1 MQSIFNVTSI
11 YGEYTNKKIT
21 ILTNFT
27 VNPETVNKKN
37 VNVVDASSG
46 TVVIYKLSVDDNKI
60 IITLKEWPNLESF
73 YQINVKDIK
82 DMLGRELT
90 NNITKDIK
98 FSADSKYKAVIT
110 SPVNNEAVLT
120 EHNLFY
126 FSINRINEDGTITV
140 KPNTELKDIISLP
153 TYNSKLR
160 DSNMKEAIL
169 ESESGIQYEFQFA
182 SDVAFFDIVQS
193 YISKFTDGLIQLDN
207 GQYYMRARVKEKE
220 DMDGDWSDTITFSVV
235 PNGKDCENNILTEAE
250 KDYLEEVLA
259 PVEFFLEDE
268 TELKIVSRSQNGET
282 YPEFYIEFNLDIDA
296 SKLPEKI
303 IAYRS
308 DF

>member
-1 MQSIFNVTSI
+1 
-11 YGEYTNKKIT
+11 
-21 ILTNFT
+21 
-27 VNPETVNKKN
+27 
-37 VNVVDASSG
+37 
-46 TVVIYKLSVDDNKI
+46 
-60 IITLKEWPNLESF
+60 
-73 YQINVKDIK
+73 
-82 DMLGRELT
+82 MLGRELT

-193 YISKFTDGLIQLDN
+193 YVSNFTDGLIQLDN

-220 DMDGDWSDTITFSVV
+220 DMDGD
-235 PNGKDCENNILTEAE
+235 
-250 KDYLEEVLA
+250 
-259 PVEFFLEDE
+259 
-268 TELKIVSRSQNGET
+268 
-282 YPEFYIEFNLDIDA
+282 
-296 SKLPEKI
+296 
-303 IAYRS
+303 
-308 DF
+308 